1 MSEDLVELRAAQI
14 GAGEPWDELKVKHL
28 WFHVVRDLVQGGE
41 IAKVGAIPFCVYI
54 VIKSHTDMQTGHAKP
69 SVARIAELVG
79 VSHDTVQR
87 ALKKLVQAG
96 LIKLERKGTGREG
109 NTYSVVEKINIVT
122 SAGEPWG
129 VGQRKYASTFYKEF
143 VDELQRLARTG
154 NLPGDRNVT
163 INLTVNISNV
173 QQAEGSTVNITQF
186 ATAAPATRDFGS
198 PPVDAELRNLL
209 LKKL

>member
-1 MSEDLVELRAAQI
+1 M
-14 GAGEPWDELKVKHL
+14 
-28 WFHVVRDLVQGGE
+28 
-41 IAKVGAIPFCVYI
+41 PFCVYI

-129 VGQRKYASTFYKEF
+129 VGQRKYASTFYKDF

-163 INLTVNISNV
+163 INVTVNINNV
-173 QQAEGSTVNITQF
+173 QQAEGSTVNITQV
-186 ATAAPATRDFGS
+186 APTAPASRDFGS